1 MLFYSNIY
9 KKQIINMNKPVL
21 IVEHCMSGLQCKI
34 DEKNAVEEKQDYILS
49 GPFTEFNVKNRND
62 RIYTADKFLPHLNE
76 LMDRKETLGV
86 VYGEFDH
93 PDVFD
98 TSLARVSHTI
108 ESMSY
113 NQEKNR
119 VDGSIRLL
127 NTHWGKEAKALVED
141 KLPIFVSSRAAG
153 ITESD
158 NTVSIKKLFTYDCVA
173 DPGFS
178 SARMEVKNLN
188 ESLGFANESTNF
200 RIYDMSEDTK
210 TNEFFEMKENDFVT
224 KTELTEYSEYLAV
237 QLTEIKEYLNENS
250 NGSEDVA
257 KYEKMAELYEN
268 VEIQH
273 TKVQE
278 YLDYLAD
285 NLTVIVKENGELKER
300 TDKLIE
306 HNNYLAENL
315 EKSINYSEYLAEK
328 LDKSINYGEYIAETL
343 DKNISFSEYI
353 AEHVDKNIKYSD
365 YLAENLEK
373 TIDYSEYIA
382 ENLDNNIAYGEYL
395 AENLDNSIVYS
406 EYLAE
411 NLDNSIVYAEY
422 LAENVDN
429 NIAYAEYIAEH
440 VDNSI
445 AYSEYIAENV
455 SDTQAYSNYIAESL
469 DKTIEAIKGNKINE
483 NEETVVFED
492 FKPENVETY
501 YDEDAAQPAVQTP
514 VAEPGTEIQVEA
526 EPGAEVNIEAEAG
539 SEVQVEVEGEEAQ
552 AQPLDGEVVAEE
564 PLDGVEG
571 EAVEDIQGADL
582 ENAVVSVNIDG
593 EDKTGEVK
601 AFSDDGLYVIQLSDL
616 GTQGEEVVVEAK
628 REDITILSDKLLE
641 NENSIKDYVAELLQ
655 ETKNLKAAKQAE
667 PHFFSFLTEKSKKLY
682 HDLTPEDKE
691 QVNVALTENS
701 YYSEAEVLDVMRKT
715 LNPSKTF
722 EEILLENM
730 PSHLKPTW
738 ESLNENVKKGIVSKA
753 KLFQGLNTPTKIEM
767 FWESRKLENYGSLN
781 ETKKVLTQH
790 QNIIQDDKLQD
801 DQLESIIEKLRNI

>member
-1 MLFYSNIY
+1 
-9 KKQIINMNKPVL
+9 MNKPVL

-34 DEKNAVEEKQDYILS
+34 DEKNAVVEKQEYILS

-76 LMDRKETLGV
+76 LMSRKETLGV

-210 TNEFFEMKENDFVT
+210 TNEFFEMNEKDFVT
-224 KTELTEYSEYLAV
+224 RNELTEYSEYLAV

-257 KYEKMAELYEN
+257 KYGKMAELYEN
-268 VEIQH
+268 VQTQH
-273 TKVQE
+273 SKVKE
-278 YLDYLAD
+278 YLDYLGD
-285 NLTVIVKENGELKER
+285 KLTIIVEENEANKER
-300 TDKLIE
+300 TDKLIK

-315 EKSINYSEYLAEK
+315 EKSINYSGYLAEK

-395 AENLDNSIVYS
+395 AENIDNSIVYS

-411 NLDNSIVYAEY
+411 NLDNNIAYAEY

-483 NEETVVFED
+483 NEKTVVFED
-492 FKPENVETY
+492 FKPENVDTY
-501 YDEDAAQPAVQTP
+501 YEDGAPAAQPAVQTP
-514 VAEPGTEIQVEA
+514 VAEPGAEVQVEA
-526 EPGAEVNIEAEAG
+526 EAGADVNIEAEAG
-539 SEVQVEVEGEEAQ
+539 ADVQVEVQGDEAQ
-552 AQPLDGEVVAEE
+552 PAQTEVQDGAVVEE

-571 EAVEDIQGADL
+571 EPVEAIQGADL
-582 ENAVVSVNIDG
+582 TNAVVSVNIEG
-593 EDKTGEVK
+593 VDKTGEIK
-601 AFSDDGLYVIQLSDL
+601 AFNDETNLYVIELSD
-616 GTQGEEVVVEAK
+616 VVEAQPGVEAPIVEAK

-641 NENSIKDYVAELLQ
+641 NENSIKDYVAELLK
-655 ETKNLKAAKQAE
+655 ETKNLKNAKQAE
-667 PHFFSFLTEKSKKLY
+667 PHFFAFLTEKSKKIY
-682 HDLTPEDKE
+682 HDLSAEDKE
-691 QVNVALTENS
+691 KVDVALTENT
-701 YYSEAEVLDVMRKT
+701 YYSEPEVLSIMSKT
-715 LNPSKTF
+715 LNPSKSF

-738 ESLNENVKKGIVSKA
+738 TSLNENVKKGIISKA
-753 KLFQGLNTPTKIEM
+753 KLFQGLNTPTKMEM
-767 FWESRKLENYGSLN
+767 FWESRKLENYSSLN
-781 ETKKVLTQH
+781 ETKTVLTQH

-801 DQLESIIEKLRNI
+801 DQLENILEKLRNI